1 MKHELVLEFKKQ
13 YKKFINQLIKISIS
27 DKDARKYLN
36 YLGDCKTNIIILRF
50 MRETS
55 KIFDDIMLCNPSLF
69 DNTEQSVKLSDSFDL
84 ISYVRIN
91 KLNKK
96 NLNTVFIYLR
106 SLFMMGYKIID
117 ENINNV
123 RNNSLFNDEW
133 FSTIDGDNVGLLGAM
148 ENMRTNVKYPDG
160 LKMDSDVLKQ
170 ATNNIKNLL
179 GDEGGSSD
187 NMMMNMINEIGNS
200 LDNPDVNDRP
210 TEQDDDI
217 LNSLPP
223 GLESLFRGNKDDLLP
238 MLRAVSQVSNKYQQ
252 KIDEG
257 ELDPQELINQT
268 QQMMG
273 KMMGNINFPQ
283 EESS

>member
-223 GLESLFRGNKDDLLP
+223 GLESLFPGNKDDLLP